1 MSRVKGLLE
10 HLSAL
15 LWSDREEWPIGSSPI
30 FAVYDGVGN
39 DSYRNQCRGSQGRD
53 GFNQE

>member
-15 LWSDREEWPIGSSPI
+15 LWSDREEWPIGLSPI